1 MGLSFVC
8 GVFRIQ
14 KHIIRILLM
23 PVIYAIDC
31 YASLVWHDGHMY
43 LHLIREQYEAYTVW
57 SFQVRPFNPGRG
69 EQRDVE
75 TGGSRL
81 PIFSARFDRP
91 FSSLFWKATLT
102 ADSVDPKT

>member
-1 MGLSFVC
+1 MFQLLKEKEAVGKKAAVKLNASLAC

-57 SFQVRPFNPGRG
+57 SFQVRPFRDGR
-69 EQRDVE
+69 
-75 TGGSRL
+75 
-81 PIFSARFDRP
+81 
-91 FSSLFWKATLT
+91 
-102 ADSVDPKT
+102 

>member
-1 MGLSFVC
+1 MEKNRKKAVEETSRCDAESVGLSA
-8 GVFRIQ
+8 VFRIQ

-57 SFQVRPFNPGRG
+57 SFQVRPFNPG
-69 EQRDVE
+69 
-75 TGGSRL
+75 S
-81 PIFSARFDRP
+81 
-91 FSSLFWKATLT
+91 
-102 ADSVDPKT
+102 

>member
-57 SFQVRPFNPGRG
+57 SFQVRPFRDGR
-69 EQRDVE
+69 
-75 TGGSRL
+75 
-81 PIFSARFDRP
+81 
-91 FSSLFWKATLT
+91 
-102 ADSVDPKT
+102 

>member
-57 SFQVRPFNPGRG
+57 SFQVRRFNPGR
-69 EQRDVE
+69 
-75 TGGSRL
+75 
-81 PIFSARFDRP
+81 SAGCGDGW
-91 FSSLFWKATLT
+91 L
-102 ADSVDPKT
+102 SVAGFLRWF

>member
-1 MGLSFVC
+1 MRNPETHSLSLRKCVQFMEKNRKKAVERSGCEAESVGVVC
-8 GVFRIQ
+8 DVLRIQ

-57 SFQVRPFNPGRG
+57 SFQVRPF
-69 EQRDVE
+69 
-75 TGGSRL
+75 
-81 PIFSARFDRP
+81 
-91 FSSLFWKATLT
+91 
-102 ADSVDPKT
+102 

>member
-1 MGLSFVC
+1 MFQLLKEKEAVGKKAAVKLNASLAC

-57 SFQVRPFNPGRG
+57 SFQVRRLNP
-69 EQRDVE
+69 
-75 TGGSRL
+75 
-81 PIFSARFDRP
+81 DR
-91 FSSLFWKATLT
+91 
-102 ADSVDPKT
+102 

>member
-1 MGLSFVC
+1 MMQMFQLLKEKEAVGKKAAVKLNASLAC

-57 SFQVRPFNPGRG
+57 SFQVRRFNPGR
-69 EQRDVE
+69 
-75 TGGSRL
+75 
-81 PIFSARFDRP
+81 
-91 FSSLFWKATLT
+91 
-102 ADSVDPKT
+102 

>member
-1 MGLSFVC
+1 MFQLLKEKEAVGKKAAVKLNGSLAC

-57 SFQVRPFNPGRG
+57 SFQVRPL
-69 EQRDVE
+69 
-75 TGGSRL
+75 S
-81 PIFSARFDRP
+81 
-91 FSSLFWKATLT
+91 T
-102 ADSVDPKT
+102 AAL